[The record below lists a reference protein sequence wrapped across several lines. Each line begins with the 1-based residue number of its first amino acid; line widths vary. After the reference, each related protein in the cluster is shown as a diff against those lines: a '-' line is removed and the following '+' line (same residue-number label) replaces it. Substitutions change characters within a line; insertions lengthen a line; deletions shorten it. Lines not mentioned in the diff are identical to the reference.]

1 MAKKQKS
8 FFLVAVIML
17 CHLFVGSAGIGY
29 LLTEIQAGNYN
40 LSEKQ
45 IAAANVEPQK
55 PRTFT
60 WKEQYALCALYNL
73 ECNAKLIEVDASV
86 ESQIREFTLGELA
99 EVYPLPEWHVQEY
112 DNEIT
117 ITHNLEGLCTAH
129 HGIYHLG
136 SSENGQYVAVYYGP
150 SAVGSAAGAFLVTD
164 VPLHRLNTEQLTE
177 LTAGNYEYRSQD
189 DLIAMLDN
197 FSEF

>member
-1 MAKKQKS
+1 MAKKQKR

-17 CHLFVGSAGIGY
+17 CHIFVGSAGLGF

-45 IAAANVEPQK
+45 IAAMSAEPK
-55 PRTFT
+55 KARTFA
-60 WKEQYALCALYNL
+60 WKEQYALCALYDL
-73 ECNAKLIEVDASV
+73 ECSAKTIEVDDSV
-86 ESQIREFTLGELA
+86 ETQIRNFTLGELA
-99 EVYPLPEWHVQEY
+99 EVYPLPEWNVQEY

-117 ITHNLEGLCTAH
+117 ITHNLEGLCTVH

-136 SSENGQYVAVYYGP
+136 CSENGQYVAVYYGP

-164 VPLHRLNTEQLTE
+164 VPVDCLSLEQLSDLQKGT
-177 LTAGNYEYRSQD
+177 YEYRSQD

-197 FSEF
+197 LSEL